1 MALLPLALSL
11 AAFVAAQEPAAAPAV
26 DAPKAE
32 APKAEAPKAEQ
43 PEAAQAKPAEQTP
56 AKPEAPETKSDTKK
70 GEPSDADEKAQKKP
84 RGTAKDEL
92 EFLKEK
98 AKSDSDMQKAAAIDL
113 ELFADAHAGTELAPE
128 ALATL
133 AGLQQKLNDS
143 TSLVTLLR
151 LVYEFPQTPQGR
163 DARAAFTKS
172 ADERLPKRL
181 KDAAAA
187 VARGSEAQDAPARLA
202 DMIEKLSGPLGDSL
216 YGPALAQTSRF
227 ERRFPDFAGG
237 DRVALATGK
246 LRERVQ
252 DWPAALMAYD
262 RLLALYPS
270 SALRAQALWARGVL
284 LSERVRDYRG
294 ASASFTELA
303 DKHQDAAEAPLA
315 LERAG
320 QLLSDKLKMYE
331 PAVEAY
337 RKLVSRYAGTEAARR
352 ALESE
357 AKLERSKLGNPQQAV
372 KTLETLADQF
382 ASHPVAPEA
391 LYEAGQIYEDDLKD
405 LSKAVAEYKQV
416 AAKFPA
422 HKLGKKAADRAAKLG
437 AADSK

>member
-1 MALLPLALSL
+1 MALLPLAALAASLSL
-11 AAFVAAQEPAAAPAV
+11 AAEVAPAAPA
-26 DAPKAE
+26 AE
-32 APKAEAPKAEQ
+32 APKPEAAAEAPKTAE
-43 PEAAQAKPAEQTP
+43 EAP
-56 AKPEAPETKSDTKK
+56 AKPETPDTKSDTKK
-70 GEPSDADEKAQKKP
+70 GAPSDADEKAQKKP
-84 RGTAKDEL
+84 RGSAKDEL
-92 EFLKEK
+92 DFLKEK
-98 AKSDSDMQKAAAIDL
+98 AKADSDTQKAAAIDL
-113 ELFADAHAGTELAPE
+113 ELFADSHAGTELAPE
-128 ALATL
+128 ALAAL
-133 AGLQQKLNDS
+133 AALQQKLNDS
-143 TSLVTLLR
+143 TCLVTWLR

-163 DARAAFTKS
+163 DARAAFTK
-172 ADERLPKRL
+172 AAEERLPKRL
-181 KDAAAA
+181 KDAAASA
-187 VARGSEAQDAPARLA
+187 ARGSEAQDAAARLA
-202 DMIEKLSGPLGDSL
+202 EMIETLSGPLGDSL

-270 SALRAQALWARGVL
+270 SPLRAQALWARGVL
-284 LSERVRDYRG
+284 LAERVRDYRG
-294 ASASFTELA
+294 ASAAFTELA
-303 DKHQDAAEAPLA
+303 DNHQDAAEAPLA

-337 RKLVSRYAGTEAARR
+337 RKLVGRYAGTEAARR

-437 AADSK
+437 AEAK